1 MKKVF
6 NVIWKG
12 KRKIVTIV
20 FVLVLAAAYMLT
32 SSMSPKS
39 YEGIKIEKGY
49 ISETIY
55 LNGKT
60 SSANESDIYA
70 QSMGDVFELKLKI
83 GDRVKAGDVL
93 MVLKNDDLQKKLE
106 DLNMEKSI
114 QLSAGSNSEASS
126 KLSYEQAKQSYESNV
141 ALYDAGIISKEVL
154 DNSKYAMENA
164 FESYKSS
171 QSLANTNA
179 LRVENIDLQIKRVRE
194 SMEKLTVKSTIDGVL
209 SYLPYKEGDKVNL
222 GQVIARVQDDSV
234 LYVNANVNQF
244 DIKNIKLGQMAMIYE
259 NLPNSPKYEAV
270 VHEIS
275 PVGKLDSQGS
285 EVSIPI
291 KIKFDNS
298 KDVFRANYVL
308 KIEIVANEKHDA
320 LLLPY
325 EAVNIDADGKKQ
337 VYKFEEMK
345 AKPVA
350 VEYGISGDIKVEIL
364 SDELKE
370 GDVIIANPDQM
381 IANLPAVNVNMPQ
394 ENPQESGK

>member
-1 MKKVF
+1 MKKIV
-6 NVIWKG
+6 NLLWKG

-20 FVLVLAAAYMLT
+20 AVLLLGIIYMLT
-32 SSMSPKS
+32 NSMSPKI
-39 YEGIKIEKGY
+39 YDGVKMQRGY

-70 QSMGDVFELKLKI
+70 QSMGDIAELKLKI
-83 GDRVKAGDVL
+83 GDTVKRGDVI
-93 MVLKNDDLQKKLE
+93 MVLKNDDLEKKLE

-114 QLSAGSNSEASS
+114 QLSTGSNTVVSS
-126 KLSYEQAKQSYESNV
+126 KLNYEQAKQTYESNA
-141 ALYDAGIISKEVL
+141 ALYEAGVISKEAF
-154 DNSKYAMENA
+154 DNSKFAMENA
-164 FESYKSS
+164 LENYKSS
-171 QSLANTNA
+171 ESLANTNS
-179 LRVENIDLQIKRVRE
+179 LRVENINLQIQRIKE
-194 SMEKLTVKSTIDGVL
+194 SIEKLTVRSTIDGVL

-244 DIKNIKLGQMAMIYE
+244 DIKNIKLGQKAMIYE
-259 NLPNSPKYEAV
+259 NLPNSQKYEAT

-275 PVGKLDSQGS
+275 PVGKVDAQGS

-291 KIKFDNS
+291 KIRFDNA

-308 KIEIVANEKHDA
+308 KIEIVANEKQDA

-325 EAVNIDADGKKQ
+325 EAVNIDANGKKQ
-337 VYKFEEMK
+337 VYKFENSK
-345 AKPVA
+345 ANPIA
-350 VEYGISGDIKVEIL
+350 VEYGISGDVHVEVL

-370 GDVIIANPDQM
+370 GDVIVANPDSM
-381 IANLPAVNVNMPQ
+381 IANLPAIDIKMQ
-394 ENPQESGK
+394 EENPQESGK